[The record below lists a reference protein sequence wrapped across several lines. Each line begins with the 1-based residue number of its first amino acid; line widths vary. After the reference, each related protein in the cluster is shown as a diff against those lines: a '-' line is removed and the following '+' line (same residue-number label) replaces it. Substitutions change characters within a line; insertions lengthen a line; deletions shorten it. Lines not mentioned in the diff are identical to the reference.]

1 MRRRTIAII
10 IAVVL
15 ALAAAGLVVW
25 YVSSVRQETTTVEQT
40 QTVLVATVDIPERTT
55 GEAIIGNNLVERQ
68 QVVISSVA
76 PGALTSE
83 ASLQG
88 KVLTIP
94 VAKGQQLLQ
103 SQLGVPEEQS
113 LSFRI
118 MQGMRAITLPVD
130 RNIAVGGAIK
140 EGDRVDVI
148 ATFETEDLQQV
159 LLPLG
164 TVLSPIE
171 AERVSQLTGLD
182 LTTTFSPVARVIMQ
196 QVEVLAMDPL
206 LDVAADGGGA
216 GVFSGDGGA
225 GQEVPDM
232 PVITLMVTPGDAEK
246 LVFAQEFGSVWFT
259 LVPAEDMTEV
269 DTTGQALPNLLR

>member
-25 YVSSVRQETTTVEQT
+25 YVSSVRQETTTAEQT
-40 QTVLVATVDIPERTT
+40 QTVLVATADIPERTT
-55 GEAIIGNNLVERQ
+55 GEAIIENNLVARQ

-76 PGALTSE
+76 PGALTNES
-83 ASLQG
+83 SLQG
-88 KVLTIP
+88 KVLTIR

-113 LSFRI
+113 LSFQI
-118 MQGMRAITLPVD
+118 KQGMRAVTLPVD
-130 RNIAVGGAIK
+130 RYNGVGGAIK
-140 EGDRVDVI
+140 KGDRVDVI
-148 ATFETEDLQQV
+148 ATFETEEFQQV

-164 TVLSPIE
+164 SVLSPVE
-171 AERVSQLTGLD
+171 AERIQQLTGLD
-182 LTTTFSPVARVIMQ
+182 LTETVSPLSRMILQ
-196 QVEVLAMDPL
+196 QVEVLAMDAL
-206 LDVAADGGGA
+206 LSTAEGGGT
-216 GVFSGDGGA
+216 GVFSQAEGG
-225 GQEVPDM
+225 GEVPDM